1 MFCAP
6 PVEAAVAG
14 GNARWGEGTIAP
26 CARSPAPVRRHRRA
40 AAIDERYRWTAPSRS
55 ARACRLPALRFF

>member
-26 CARSPAPVRRHRRA
+26 CARSPAPVRRHRRG
-40 AAIDERYRWTAPSRS
+40 RNRRKVSLN
-55 ARACRLPALRFF
+55 RAEPQCSRLPPARVTIF

>member
-40 AAIDERYRWTAPSRS
+40 AAIDERYR
-55 ARACRLPALRFF
+55 